1 VREVQTAAAVIES
14 FVRDDVGSPL
24 LAIRPVAAAPA
35 PVRAALAEPPPR
47 ARPRLPTGWH
57 FFGGLETSFANDG
70 TQWMGMSL
78 GACVMLG
85 PLCAAARLRGGS
97 VVAEHGVWDLA
108 DRRSGEI
115 LVGLDVPFRLGR
127 FLLTPGVAAGT
138 GDVTTKADAPTSR
151 SSYFR
156 AETHVA
162 LSIPLTTS
170 LAVDVYVA
178 GTLAQQVEREPGY
191 MTTIEEPYGYL
202 RFGLGM
208 RYGDR

>member
-1 VREVQTAAAVIES
+1 VIES

-24 LAIRPVAAAPA
+24 LAIRPAAAAPAPVRVAPA
-35 PVRAALAEPPPR
+35 PVRAALDEPRTPPP
-47 ARPRLPTGWH
+47 PKLPTGWH
-57 FFGGLETSFANDG
+57 FFGGIETSLANDG
-70 TQWMGMSL
+70 TRWMGMSV

-85 PLCAAARLRGGS
+85 PLCAAVRLRGNA
-97 VVAEHGVWDLA
+97 VKNERGVWDVA
-108 DRRSGEI
+108 NRKSGEI

-127 FLLTPGVAAGT
+127 FLLTPGVATGG

-151 SSYFR
+151 SNNFR
-156 AETHVA
+156 AQAHVS

-170 LAVDVYVA
+170 LAVDVYIT

-191 MTTIEEPYGYL
+191 MTTIEEPYGFL